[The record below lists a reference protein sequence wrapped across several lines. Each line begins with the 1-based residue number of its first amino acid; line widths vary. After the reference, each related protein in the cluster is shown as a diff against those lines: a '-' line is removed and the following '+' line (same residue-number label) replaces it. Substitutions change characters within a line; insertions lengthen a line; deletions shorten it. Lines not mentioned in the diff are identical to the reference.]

1 MEGKDCDA
9 PCCGDSHHLLS
20 EVEAAELEEGDM
32 MHHYVAGEV
41 GGTADCC
48 FGCCS

>member
-1 MEGKDCDA
+1 MSLEDSVNSGT
-9 PCCGDSHHLLS
+9 SHHLMS

-41 GGTADCC
+41 GGTADCF